1 MEKRAKRKDISLKF
15 QDIGNFLFDGM
26 SIAIG
31 GYLTANKPM
40 ALIREI
46 IKQGAKNLTIISLPA
61 GLDLDLLIAAG
72 CVYRIICPY
81 VGMESLSPIAPFFR
95 QKAQKGE
102 LEIREVDVALVILML
117 RAAAL
122 NLPYVP
128 WKGVIGTSIPE
139 LNPDLKII
147 EDPFGNGE
155 LVAVP
160 AFSPDLALIHATQSD
175 VYGNIQHNGRSFS
188 DGLMARASKKTL
200 VQVEKIVPNEEIKAN
215 FLNTTI
221 PSTTVHGI
229 ILAPFG
235 AHPLSSQKYYDVDE
249 EHIKEYIEWARK
261 YLKGETNGSEN
272 YLQKYVYGPHLL
284 EDYLKVI
291 GTKRLS
297 YIKKILD

>member
-1 MEKRAKRKDISLKF
+1 MEKRAKRRDISLKF
-15 QDIGNFLFDGM
+15 QEVGNFLFDGM

-46 IKQGAKNLTIISLPA
+46 IKKGIKHLTVVALPS
-61 GLDLDLLIAAG
+61 GIEIDLLIAAG
-72 CVYRIICPY
+72 CVDKVMCPY

-139 LNPDLKII
+139 LNPDLKVI
-147 EDPFGNGE
+147 EDPFGNGG

-160 AFSPDLALIHATQSD
+160 AFSPDLALIHAAQSD
-175 VYGNIQHNGRSFS
+175 VYGNIQHKGRSFI
-188 DGLMARASKKTL
+188 DGLMARASQKTL
-200 VQVEKIVPNEEIKAN
+200 VQVEKIVPNEEIKLD
-215 FLNTTI
+215 FLSTTI
-221 PSTTVHGI
+221 PSAIVHGI

-235 AHPLSSQKYYDVDE
+235 AHPLSSQRYYDVDN
-249 EHIKEYIEWARK
+249 EHIQEYIEWARQ
-261 YLKGETNGSEN
+261 YVKGETDGLEN
-272 YLQKYVYGPHLL
+272 YLQKYVYGPHSLK
-284 EDYLKVI
+284 DYLEVVGK
-291 GTKRLS
+291 KRLLR
-297 YIKKILD
+297 IRKM

>member
-1 MEKRAKRKDISLKF
+1 MKKNMMKRKDISLTLQEIK
-15 QDIGNFLFDGM
+15 DFLFDGM

-46 IKQGAKNLTIISLPA
+46 IKKEAKNLTIISLPS
-61 GLDLDLLIAAG
+61 GIDLDLLISAG
-72 CVYRIICPY
+72 CVAKVICPY
-81 VGMESLSPIAPFFR
+81 VGMESFSPIAPFYR

-102 LEIREVDVALVILML
+102 LEIKEVDVALVILML

-122 NLPYVP
+122 NLPYLP

-139 LNPDLKII
+139 LNSDLKVI

-160 AFSPDLALIHATQSD
+160 AFSPDLALIHAAQSD
-175 VYGNIQHNGRSFS
+175 VYGNIQHNGRSFI
-188 DGLMARASKKTL
+188 DGLIARASTKTL
-200 VQVEKIVPNEEIKAN
+200 VQVEKIISNEEIKLN

-221 PSTTVHGI
+221 PCAIVDGV

-235 AHPLSSQKYYDVDE
+235 AHPLSSQKYYEVDKG
-249 EHIKEYIEWARK
+249 HIKEYVDSASK
-261 YLKGETNGSEN
+261 YLKGEEDGFKS
-272 YLQKYVYGPHLL
+272 YLQKYVYGPYSL
-284 EDYLKVI
+284 EDYLEVV
-291 GTKRLS
+291 GTKRL
-297 YIKKILD
+297 IHIMKT

>member
-1 MEKRAKRKDISLKF
+1 MEKGAKRKDISLKF
-15 QDIGNFLFDGM
+15 QEIGNFLFDGM

-46 IKQGAKNLTIISLPA
+46 IKKGIKHLTVVALPS
-61 GLDLDLLIAAG
+61 GIEIDLLIAAG
-72 CVYRIICPY
+72 CVDKVMCPY

-102 LEIREVDVALVILML
+102 LQIREVDVALVILML

-139 LNPDLKII
+139 LNPDLKVI

-160 AFSPDLALIHATQSD
+160 AFSPDLALIHAAQSD
-175 VYGNIQHNGRSFS
+175 VYGNIQHKGRSFI
-188 DGLMARASKKTL
+188 DGLMARASQKTL
-200 VQVEKIVPNEEIKAN
+200 VQVEKIVPNEEIKLD
-215 FLNTTI
+215 FLSTTI
-221 PSTTVHGI
+221 PSAIVHGI

-235 AHPLSSQKYYDVDE
+235 AHPLSSQRYYDVDN
-249 EHIKEYIEWARK
+249 EHIQEYIEWARQ
-261 YLKGETNGSEN
+261 YVKGETDGLEN
-272 YLQKYVYGPHLL
+272 YLQKYVYGPHSLK
-284 EDYLKVI
+284 DYLEVVGK
-291 GTKRLS
+291 KRLLR
-297 YIKKILD
+297 IRKM